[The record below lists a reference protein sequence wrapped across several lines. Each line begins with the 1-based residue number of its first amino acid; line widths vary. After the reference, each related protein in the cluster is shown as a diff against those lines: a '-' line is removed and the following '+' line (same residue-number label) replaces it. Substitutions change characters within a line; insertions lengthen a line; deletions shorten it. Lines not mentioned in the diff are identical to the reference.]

1 MNRNNMT
8 LLALAFG
15 SLAAIFFMAPS
26 FGILAKNVGSF
37 LGVVSG
43 VIAAFVWANS
53 VRFSS

>member
-1 MNRNNMT
+1 MNRNNIT

-15 SLAAIFFMAPS
+15 FLAAIFFMAPS

-43 VIAAFVWANS
+43 IIAAFGWAIS
-53 VRFSS
+53 GRFN

>member
-1 MNRNNMT
+1 MNRNNIT

-15 SLAAIFFMAPS
+15 SLAAIFFLAPS

-43 VIAAFVWANS
+43 ILAAFVWANIG
-53 VRFSS
+53 RFN